1 MEACVS
7 DYMTAGFG
15 KNRKS
20 ILDKA
25 VRKLKLVMR
34 SHPFT
39 AIAFRGVSGALFAP
53 SIADKLKV
61 GLIAIRKETENC
73 HSSCLIEGLT
83 NVNYIIVDDFISSG
97 RTIRE
102 IVGKIQEEDSHNS
115 CKCVGY
121 YMWHPQFEYDTR
133 MSEYT
138 DGVICLNELK

>member
-7 DYMTAGFG
+7 DYMTVGFG

-25 VRKLKLVMR
+25 VRELKLVMR

-83 NVNYIIVDDFISSG
+83 NVEYIIVDDFISSG
-97 RTIRE
+97 DTVKTIVNT
-102 IVGKIQEEDSHNS
+102 IKKKDSHKS

-121 YMWHPQFEYDTR
+121 YMWHPHFQYEISMCYRT
-133 MSEYT
+133 
-138 DGVICLNELK
+138 GGILCLNEFK